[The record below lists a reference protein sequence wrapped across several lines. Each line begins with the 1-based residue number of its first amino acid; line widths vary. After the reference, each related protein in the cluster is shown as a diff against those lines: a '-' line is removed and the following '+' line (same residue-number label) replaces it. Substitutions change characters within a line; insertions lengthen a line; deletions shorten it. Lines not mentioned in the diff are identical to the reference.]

1 MPFIVNSLKPQAWTK
16 LHKRGAPVSRIKT
29 SGASKELVKRMLT
42 YQEDD
47 RPTMQDICS
56 DPWFEVVK
64 TELRTVSPAE
74 LEGLRRFCDDTA
86 IKRGILMEL
95 AYRLPMDDADRV
107 VEVFNGFDTD
117 NSGMISYEELSGA
130 FRELGIDDPMLARK
144 VFKVCD
150 LDSDG
155 NLSFTEFSAM
165 VLVLFKDL
173 LDDRLDKL
181 LAEYDTEGAGSLD
194 PASAKQFLSHVG
206 KTVGAGAHVRSKNI
220 INE

>member
-1 MPFIVNSLKPQAWTK
+1 
-16 LHKRGAPVSRIKT
+16 
-29 SGASKELVKRMLT
+29 MLT
-42 YQEDD
+42 YEEDD
-47 RPTMQDICS
+47 RPTMQELCS

-64 TELRTVSPAE
+64 TELQVVSPAE

-107 VEVFNGFDTD
+107 VQVFNGFDTD
-117 NSGMISYEELSGA
+117 NSGMISYEELDGA
-130 FRELGIDDPMLARK
+130 FRELGIDDPMLDRK

-181 LAEYDTEGAGSLD
+181 LAEKGCN
-194 PASAKQFLSHVG
+194 PG
-206 KTVGAGAHVRSKNI
+206 KVQKVPVHSIQRLQSSS
-220 INE
+220 